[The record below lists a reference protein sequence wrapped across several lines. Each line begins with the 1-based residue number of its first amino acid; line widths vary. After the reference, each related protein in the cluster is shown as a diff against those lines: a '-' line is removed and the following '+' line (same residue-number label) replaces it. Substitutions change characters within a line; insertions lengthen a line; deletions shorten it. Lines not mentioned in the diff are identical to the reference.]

1 MPRAAGAFPAASGF
15 AVADFNGDGRPD
27 VLVTQGQPQARALYP
42 PVVFVNNGRGGFTD
56 QTSSLFAG
64 PPPLTMSQSRVLV
77 ADFNRDGRPD
87 VFVSD
92 FGSDLPGDTGHQNAL
107 ILSAPGG
114 KLVDATA
121 NLPQQAMY
129 TATASV
135 ADVNGDGAPDIFIGG
150 WLFIGGNEI
159 LLNDGSGHFTIEPH
173 GISDPIADFSAGCRT
188 VSSSA
193 FADVNGDGAPD
204 LIIGG
209 HTFGC
214 PPGPPAVLLNDGH
227 GHFQQV
233 LQELPLPPYDFTE
246 ATDIAVGD
254 INGDGAPDLVLG
266 YSKRYKPGIWFQIL
280 INDGHGHFT
289 DETDQRLLQVDN
301 SIDAWVWW
309 IRLVDINGDG
319 HPDIATNLGISG
331 PHLSPYFLNDGT
343 GHFVPLPDDLGV
355 GPLETYALVDLGG
368 GRGLDIINGGN
379 DPAITL
385 ARTAPLSASHRLYLT
400 LGPNNQFSLSDE
412 AGRNVRLVQPG
423 YHQLVLW
430 NHSPGRTIRLRGP
443 GINQSTAGS
452 NAIQYWQLTFRPNAK
467 YVFTITSPPQQAS
480 FKTSA
485 R

>member
-289 DETDQRLLQVDN
+289 DETDQRLPQVDN

-368 GRGLDIINGGN
+368 GRGLDIINGGK